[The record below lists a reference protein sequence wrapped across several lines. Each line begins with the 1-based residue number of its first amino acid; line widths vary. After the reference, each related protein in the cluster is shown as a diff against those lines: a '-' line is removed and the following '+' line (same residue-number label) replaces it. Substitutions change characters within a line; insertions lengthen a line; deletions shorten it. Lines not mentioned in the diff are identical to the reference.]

1 MSTMGDGE
9 SYIGRV
15 MIRPLSQS
23 GEITLFLWPLRC
35 LNNKTGGPT
44 FGIDVKGEEA
54 LRFDVHGSRGHWHKG
69 YDKQGIGG
77 SQQHFPEELLDTNS
91 QLSWALAHVLA
102 SGEQLISEAGYP
114 DEASTIDQ
122 NLVKTATDAVKVH
135 LEAEGDVRAKGILL
149 GVIEA

>member
-9 SYIGRV
+9 SYLGRV
-15 MIRPLSQS
+15 LIRPLSKS

-44 FGIDVKGEEA
+44 FGIDVNGEEA
-54 LRFDVHGSRGHWHKG
+54 LRFDVHGSRGHWHQG

-77 SQQHFPEELLDTNS
+77 SQQHFPEELVDTDS
-91 QLSWALAHVLA
+91 QLSWALAHVIEKGKELLSA
-102 SGEQLISEAGYP
+102 AGYP
-114 DEASTIDQ
+114 GEAPTIDQ
-122 NLVKTATDAVKVH
+122 DLVKAATEAVKTH
-135 LEAEGDVRAKGILL
+135 LETEGDVRAKGIQL

>member
-9 SYIGRV
+9 SYLGRV
-15 MIRPLSQS
+15 MIRPLSKS

-44 FGIDVKGEEA
+44 FGMDVNGEEA

-77 SQQHFPEELLDTNS
+77 TQQHFPEELLDTDS
-91 QLSWALAHVLA
+91 QLSWALDHVIEN
-102 SGEQLISEAGYP
+102 GEELLSAAGYP
-114 DEASTIDQ
+114 DEAPTIEQ
-122 NLVKTATDAVKVH
+122 GLVQEAAEPVKIQ
-135 LEAEGDVRAKGILL
+135 LEAEGDERAKGMQR
-149 GVIEA
+149 GVIKE

>member
-9 SYIGRV
+9 SYLGRV
-15 MIRPLSQS
+15 MIRPLSKS

-44 FGIDVKGEEA
+44 FGIDVNGEEA

-77 SQQHFPEELLDTNS
+77 SQQHFPEELLDTDS
-91 QLSWALAHVLA
+91 QLSWALDHVIENGAELLYA
-102 SGEQLISEAGYP
+102 AGYP
-114 DEASTIDQ
+114 DEAPTIDPG
-122 NLVKTATDAVKVH
+122 LVKAATEAVKLH
-135 LEAEGDVRAKGILL
+135 LETEGDVRAKGIQL
-149 GVIEA
+149 GVIED

>member
-9 SYIGRV
+9 SYLGRV
-15 MIRPLSQS
+15 MIRPLSKS

-44 FGIDVKGEEA
+44 FGIDVNGEEA

-77 SQQHFPEELLDTNS
+77 SQQHFPEELVDTDS
-91 QLSWALAHVLA
+91 QLSWALDHVIENGEELLLA
-102 SGEQLISEAGYP
+102 AGYP
-114 DEASTIDQ
+114 DEAPTIDQ
-122 NLVKTATDAVKVH
+122 DLVKAATAAVKTH
-135 LEAEGDVRAKGILL
+135 LETEGDVRAKGIQL
-149 GVIEA
+149 GVIED